1 MLALHHTPFG
11 KTDAPRGTRT
21 RSPSLKRRV
30 LLPFELAARVES
42 GTGRTRTVNR
52 KRVGGIDETRTRTFL
67 IDNQAH
73 SLCASIPNLNAEA
86 SECTKREPRAFLRA
100 RLAPRM
106 SGLAGGS
113 RTRNVRVH
121 GAALCTFELRPT

>member
-30 LLPFELAARVES
+30 LLPFELAAHVEKRN
-42 GTGRTRTVNR
+42 RTDSNR
-52 KRVGGIDETRTRTFL
+52 QPKGIGGIDETRTRTFL

-73 SLCASIPNLNAEA
+73 SLCASIPNLIEEA
-86 SECTKREPRAFLRA
+86 SGCMKREPRAFLRA
-100 RLAPRM
+100 WLTPRV

-113 RTRNVRVH
+113 RTRNIRGH
-121 GAALCTFELRPT
+121 GAAICQFELRPT

>member
-1 MLALHHTPFG
+1 MRRAGLEPA
-11 KTDAPRGTRT
+11 APRLRGECSCRLSLQRT
-21 RSPSLKRRV
+21 LK
-30 LLPFELAARVES
+30 S

-52 KRVGGIDETRTRTFL
+52 KGVGGIDETRTRTFL

-73 SLCASIPNLNAEA
+73 SLCASIPNLNEEA
-86 SECTKREPRAFLRA
+86 SGCTKREPRAFLRA
-100 RLAPRM
+100 RLTPRV

-113 RTRNVRVH
+113 RTRNDRVH